1 VIAIGTRGS
10 ALARAQA
17 NWVLQRL
24 QALHP
29 DETFETRVVR
39 TTGDRGRI
47 ETKGAFIKELE
58 QALLD
63 RDIDLAVHSLKDMPT
78 AFEPTLDLVAFPQRV
93 DPRDALISP
102 DGRGLA
108 ELPVGA
114 RIGTGSP
121 RRASQLLAHRPDL
134 CMVEM
139 KGNVDTR
146 LRKLAE
152 GQCDAIVLA
161 VAGLLRLDLLERV
174 TETLDPEV
182 VMPAVGQGAL
192 ALEARA
198 DDEGVRALVA
208 DFDIAQNITLPFTA
222 AFSAL
227 GIERRGAERAHA
239 AAQIAAYGRVEGD
252 AFVLDGLVARPDG
265 TEILRDRL
273 TGAPDGAEALGRA
286 LGDRLLNAGAAR
298 LLGTEVR

>member
-10 ALARAQA
+10 ALALAQA

-24 QALHP
+24 GALHP
-29 DETFETRVVR
+29 GKTFQTRVIR
-39 TTGDRGRI
+39 TTGDRGQI

-63 RDIDLAVHSLKDMPT
+63 REIDLAVHSLKDMPT
-78 AFEPTLDLVAFPQRV
+78 EFEPTLDLVAFPQRV
-93 DPRDALISP
+93 DPRDALVTR

-108 ELPVGA
+108 DLPAGA

-208 DFDIAQNITLPFTA
+208 DFDNA
-222 AFSAL
+222 AARAAVL
-227 GIERRGAERAHA
+227 AERALLHRLGGGCRVP
-239 AAQIAAYGRVEGD
+239 IAAYGRVEGD

>member
-161 VAGLLRLDLLERV
+161 VAGLLRLDHLERV

-182 VMPAVGQGAL
+182 EMPAVGQGAL

-208 DFDIAQNITLPFTA
+208 DFDNA
-222 AFSAL
+222 AARAAVL
-227 GIERRGAERAHA
+227 AERALLHRLGGGCRVP
-239 AAQIAAYGRVEGD
+239 IAAYGRVEGD